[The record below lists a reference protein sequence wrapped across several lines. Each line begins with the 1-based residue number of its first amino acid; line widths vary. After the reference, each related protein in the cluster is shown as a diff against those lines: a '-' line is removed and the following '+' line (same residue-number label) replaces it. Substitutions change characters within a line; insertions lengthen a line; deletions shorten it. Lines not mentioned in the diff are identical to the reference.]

1 MSIYTTF
8 PSKKVKRKSYRFA
21 VINSTYAK
29 IVVEAIHLIFL
40 GGIKMNSKKDN
51 LQKVVDKILSE
62 PQSGKE
68 MCICIN
74 ETTKAQYPNLE
85 EHRKA
90 KPKEVED
97 KTLSTTELKEMCTII
112 PLDKKKSYSN
122 YYEYQKAIAKNRE
135 TEDLSS
141 QEHKEMCVSVSEET
155 KAKYPTLDEY
165 RKAKSKEAKKNQSS
179 KKSTPQQSKV
189 SIDIKSTTDTI
200 TKNKNEVIPT
210 PAKQLLAANL
220 SLEPS
225 KARGSDFKWSNG
237 ILFYKEKAV
246 MNAFVEITDLMLG
259 DKEYYRCK
267 IHVRG
272 VIHERTLSITEYHLG
287 RWILGIPLLKFH
299 CASSVRN
306 QIISLYLEELIDRLD
321 ERHISRH
328 LKKPGWHNINEFWYY
343 VTPEGVIG
351 NPSLKIKSNYGK
363 KFGTLTFNANAFR
376 DFLEMVNIT
385 KTSVASIM
393 ILYDVLSASYTIF
406 KKAGFVPK
414 FILFLCGEKGCLKTS
429 LSIALS
435 QIEEKDHAEYNF
447 KATEA
452 GLETAYKS
460 YRDSILLVDDLFPS
474 KEGVA
479 KTKMLDN
486 LELLIRSYGD
496 GTGKKRNYDFQDM
509 NFDAEQYTAEG
520 GNLVTGEYI
529 DGAESSLARCLILRL
544 KKGDVDKDKLSFLQ
558 NNSIMLEHFLVSY
571 IASLSEIINNR
582 RFNIFEFISN
592 QGKKYRN
599 EMSKRNYSNLRY
611 AEYIA
616 HFRVTVDLLMLVA
629 RSASLLTEQEIV
641 FYSDL
646 FYKAIEETIDDNNS
660 HLVSKSPVQLICN
673 AIEYS
678 INTNKC
684 HMLRYGEHID
694 DNMPCI
700 YYTDKHL
707 YIKQEVCHEFYREYI
722 SEHRIATVEISS
734 TRMASILEEN
744 GLIKSHLEGTQLRKA
759 KRLGEYQ
766 NIRYMEINRMLFD
779 KILSRSKVDL

>member
-1 MSIYTTF
+1 
-8 PSKKVKRKSYRFA
+8 
-21 VINSTYAK
+21 
-29 IVVEAIHLIFL
+29 
-40 GGIKMNSKKDN
+40 MNSKKED
-51 LQKVVDKILSE
+51 LKKMVDKILSE

-68 MCICIN
+68 MCICVSEKI
-74 ETTKAQYPNLE
+74 KAQYPTLE
-85 EHRKA
+85 EHQKL
-90 KPKEVED
+90 KSKETED
-97 KTLSTTELKEMCTII
+97 KTSSTMELKEMCTII
-112 PLDKKKSYSN
+112 PLDKKKSHSN
-122 YYEYQKAIAKNRE
+122 YYEYRKDKAKNRE
-135 TEDLSS
+135 SENLSS

-165 RKAKSKEAKKNQSS
+165 RKAKSKEAKENPSS
-179 KKSTPQQSKV
+179 KKSTTQHSKV
-189 SIDIKSTTDTI
+189 STKGMTITDTI
-200 TKNKNEVIPT
+200 SNNKNEVIPT
-210 PAKQLLAANL
+210 PTAKQLLAANL
-220 SLEPS
+220 SIEPS
-225 KARGSDFKWSNG
+225 QARGSNFKWSNG

-299 CASSVRN
+299 CPTSERN
-306 QIISLYLEELIDRLD
+306 HLISLYLEELIDRLD
-321 ERHISRH
+321 DRHISRH
-328 LKKPGWHNINEFWYY
+328 LKKPGWHNINDFWYY

-363 KFGTLTFNANAFR
+363 KFGTLTYNANAFR
-376 DFLEMVNIT
+376 DFLEMVSIT
-385 KTSVASIM
+385 KTNVASIM

-414 FILFLCGEKGCLKTS
+414 FILFLCGDKGCLKTS
-429 LSIALS
+429 LSLALS

-486 LELLIRSYGD
+486 LELLVRSYGD
-496 GTGKKRNYDFQDM
+496 GTGKKRNYDFQDT

-544 KKGDVDKDKLSFLQ
+544 KIGDVDKDKLTFLQ
-558 NNSIMLEHFLVSY
+558 NNSLMLENFLVAY
-571 IASLSEIINNR
+571 IATLSEIINNR
-582 RFNIFEFISN
+582 QLNVFNYISN
-592 QGKKYRN
+592 QGKKYRD
-599 EMSKRNYSNLRY
+599 EISKRNYSNLRY
-611 AEYIA
+611 AEYNS
-616 HFRVTVDLLMLVA
+616 HLRVTVDLLMLVA

>member
-1 MSIYTTF
+1 M
-8 PSKKVKRKSYRFA
+8 
-21 VINSTYAK
+21 NQD
-29 IVVEAIHLIFL
+29 
-40 GGIKMNSKKDN
+40 NSKN
-51 LQKVVDKILSE
+51 
-62 PQSGKE
+62 PT
-68 MCICIN
+68 N
-74 ETTKAQYPNLE
+74 EEFKKSCVIVSAETKNKYPTYE
-85 EHRKA
+85 EYRKHH
-90 KPKEVED
+90 PREVED
-97 KTLSTTELKEMCTII
+97 KTSSTIELVDMCTII
-112 PLDKKKSYSN
+112 ALDKKKSHSN
-122 YYEYQKAIAKNRE
+122 YYEYRKDKAKNRE
-135 TEDLSS
+135 AENLSS

-707 YIKQEVCHEFYREYI
+707 YIKQEVCHEFYRDYI
-722 SEHRIATVEISS
+722 SDHRIATVEISS